1 MGELLFYNDSD
12 FAGYVDSRKR
22 ALGYEFLMDNV
33 VVAWCSKKQ
42 AIVTLSI
49 TEAEYMAS
57 SNCACQAIWFKRV
70 LMELRFEV
78 DGIIVI
84 LYDNTSTC
92 VRFHFLWDL
101 VSDGEVSL
109 EHCDLEKQVADIFKK
124 PQKEKCS
131 RRWGVGLRF
140 AQLETN

>member
-1 MGELLFYNDSD
+1 MGELLFNNDSD

-57 SNCACQAIWFKRV
+57 SNCACQAILFRRV
-70 LMELRFEV
+70 LMALGYEV

-84 LYDNTSTC
+84 LYENTSTC
-92 VRFHFLWDL
+92 VRFHFL
-101 VSDGEVSL
+101 
-109 EHCDLEKQVADIFKK
+109 
-124 PQKEKCS
+124 
-131 RRWGVGLRF
+131 
-140 AQLETN
+140 